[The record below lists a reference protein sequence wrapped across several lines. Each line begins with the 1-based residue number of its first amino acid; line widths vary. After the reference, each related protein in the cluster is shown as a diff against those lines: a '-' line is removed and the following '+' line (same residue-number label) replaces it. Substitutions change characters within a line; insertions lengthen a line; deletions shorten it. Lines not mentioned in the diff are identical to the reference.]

1 MQPILI
7 LNLLTSIFS
16 QLEEFRKKKAAEKA
30 EKAKKSVHTGQVQA
44 AEGALSEG
52 RHSEPECVRIV
63 DSDATGT
70 SDSVRATSSEPLGV
84 IINNDTKETETSWKS
99 IYGSSQNSSSDP
111 PDSANIIST
120 DFEVPKQSHMQNK
133 EHRGENISHTSEQ
146 LNGHYNQPGE
156 RETNSAESA
165 PSVFPVDP
173 VVQPAL
179 WSTYSTSSQSL
190 YPGYGET
197 LPQSIDNNFKEPSN
211 ILSIGSSFYE
221 NGFPEKFGSG
231 PVNNK
236 PVYGDHFIK
245 SVSSSSYEGKSC
257 LSSA

>member
-156 RETNSAESA
+156 RETNSSESA

-190 YPGYGET
+190 YPGFGET

-211 ILSIGSSFYE
+211 IFSIGSSFYE